1 MTLNPLLRPFAAIL
15 LTLFCAIPI
24 PTRAADGIVA
34 IVNDGVILRSELE
47 RQIQQITAEMASRG
61 TTPPPRSTLIPQLV
75 NRQIQQMI
83 QLQIADRTGIE
94 IGDEALNLTL
104 ENIAQRN
111 QMSLDDLRRAVDEDG
126 LDFETFR
133 EDIRTEMIITHLR
146 QRDVVNRI
154 NVSDRE
160 IDAFLA
166 REESLGGGGR
176 NYRLRHIMFSLPDG
190 ATNDE
195 IAAAEQRGATALS
208 QLAAGADFAQLA
220 IDNSDGQNALQG
232 GDLGWRQLGTL
243 PDLFADTASQLKTG
257 QHSELLRS
265 STGLHILFLEEIQQG
280 ERHLVTQRH
289 ARHIL
294 LTTDELTP
302 PEQTRQK
309 LIGLRQRIEVGED
322 FAELA
327 RSHSDDPG
335 SAIRGGDLGWV
346 VSGQMVER
354 FDAALATL
362 SDGEISEPVP
372 SEFGWH
378 LIQLLETRQIDDTDE
393 QLRRRAA
400 SQIRAK
406 KSDQEIQ
413 DWLQRMRDEAFV
425 EIRI

>member
-1 MTLNPLLRPFAAIL
+1 MTLNPLLRPFAALL
-15 LTLFCAIPI
+15 LTLLCAVPI
-24 PTRAADGIVA
+24 PARAADGIVA

-265 STGLHILFLEEIQQG
+265 STGLHILFLEEIQQS

-302 PEQTRQK
+302 PERTRQK

-354 FDAALATL
+354 FDAALAAL